1 MLLGVLCGLP
11 FLGVRE
17 IYAML
22 SVFIAN
28 PNFKNNTAA
37 KVVLS
42 VVPEMIVTVFLV
54 LAGVKTRNISKLRT
68 MNKA

>member
-1 MLLGVLCGLP
+1 
-11 FLGVRE
+11 
-17 IYAML
+17 ML